1 MGVRDHSGSVTQCFY
16 QAAHQTR
23 SSPPPSLCSVS
34 LYPQQR
40 VYQTLAPLCLLN
52 VQLWEDRKSVCAC
65 TRDCSRTP
73 CLLTRSSW
81 SEFNPCVT
89 APPAGWIHAVL
100 TSQDC
105 MAFGGNFLH
114 NLNIGMQLR

>member
-1 MGVRDHSGSVTQCFY
+1 MCVC
-16 QAAHQTR
+16 
-23 SSPPPSLCSVS
+23 L
-34 LYPQQR
+34 QR
-40 VYQTLAPLCLLN
+40 
-52 VQLWEDRKSVCAC
+52 
-65 TRDCSRTP
+65 
-73 CLLTRSSW
+73 LLTRS
-81 SEFNPCVT
+81 FNSCAI